1 MATTTTAAEIT
12 KLVGAA
18 ADAARK
24 AVGSADG
31 STPSEGGAAPP
42 AATPAAVA
50 DRAEEGRAV
59 DALKALARL
68 PVTAALL
75 RDTDAGKRVNRLC
88 KSASSRIADA
98 ASAAVAAWKASVRA
112 AAGGGGGGGGGG
124 SAAVVKAEPA
134 HKATTKSGGD
144 NGGSEP
150 TTTAAPS
157 TSQGTAAAA
166 AAAEPATTAAAAAAP
181 TPPPPP
187 REAPAAAA
195 DPSAPPPH
203 DPPPRTGDARRDKLR
218 AVLAAALALA
228 LPEIEADGGAEPDED
243 GYVELPRGAAAA
255 AAAAGAGGNG
265 ANAATNTPPFLPGR
279 DAPGRVAAAIEEE
292 LLRGPGAGS
301 SQSPAY
307 AARGRSLA
315 FNLRAPDN
323 PALRRRALLGSLP
336 PERLAS
342 MSPEEMASDAR
353 RRENE
358 AMREK
363 GKWEAVR
370 GNLQQ
375 AATTD
380 QFQCGKCKQ
389 RKTTFFQLQTRSAD
403 EPMTTFVTCV
413 VCNNRWKFC

>member
-1 MATTTTAAEIT
+1 MATTTAAEIT

-18 ADAARK
+18 TDAARK
-24 AVGSADG
+24 AVDDGNGNGGGSA
-31 STPSEGGAAPP
+31 PPPEAA
-42 AATPAAVA
+42 AAVRDA
-50 DRAEEGRAV
+50 AEESRAV
-59 DALKALARL
+59 DALKALAKL

-88 KSASSRIADA
+88 KSASARIAAA
-98 ASAAVAAWKASVRA
+98 ASAAVAAWKASVRSA
-112 AAGGGGGGGGGG
+112 AA
-124 SAAVVKAEPA
+124 AAAATVKAEPA
-134 HKATTKSGGD
+134 AAPASETKAAKSSGE

-150 TTTAAPS
+150 TPATAPAAPAAAPS
-157 TSQGTAAAA
+157 SSQGAGATAAAA
-166 AAAEPATTAAAAAAP
+166 AAAASEPSG
-181 TPPPPP
+181 
-187 REAPAAAA
+187 PAAATTTPA
-195 DPSAPPPH
+195 ALPTAASVDASAPPPH

-243 GYVELPRGAAAA
+243 GYVELPRGA
-255 AAAAGAGGNG
+255 GGGGGEGGDGDG
-265 ANAATNTPPFLPGR
+265 ANPTTASLLPGR

-292 LLRGPGAGS
+292 VLRGAGGGS

-323 PALRRRALLGSLP
+323 PALRRRALLGRLP

-342 MSPEEMASDAR
+342 MTPEEMASDAR

-370 GNLQQ
+370 GQQQ